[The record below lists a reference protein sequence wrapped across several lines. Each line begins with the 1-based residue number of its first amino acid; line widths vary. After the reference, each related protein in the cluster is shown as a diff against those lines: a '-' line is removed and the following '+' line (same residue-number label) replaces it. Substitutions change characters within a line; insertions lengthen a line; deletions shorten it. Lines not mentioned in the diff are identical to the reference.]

1 MDFPQRRKKAAT
13 YGKSSRNT
21 GFKLFNE
28 APSPEKPRLS
38 KPSWTAGK
46 GYSISSRQDVAP
58 ARDAPA
64 KAKPDSMSIFDM
76 PSSDEDLSQPSK
88 PVAKKAPAKKTAPRA
103 VAIAENVSSEDSA
116 SEQLHKE
123 VAAAEAKKPFRRRS
137 PSVNRPAQKPVGKEA
152 STGGD
157 QVVRRDPVVLI
168 RGPRR
173 ETAKETSGKR
183 SRDLIETSEDDIR
196 AAGAVHGRPNKTIKS
211 VRATSPQR
219 QEPTRPATG
228 SSTDELAGPSQRE
241 DAKPAKKARPTTVV
255 MGIRPA
261 RLQKNESE
269 NASSN
274 QTGTLKSSATSA
286 TSATQAV
293 RLARARRSES
303 NPTVARASVQKGKS
317 APTLLQKMLPSPETK
332 PSSPAESPQS
342 PTSPESPSDDEDEDD
357 EAPTPTTPPGRTSK
371 SPFGTVTPRQQ
382 KAWSKLLDEDDAATG
397 SPSALNLNE
406 LKITHSVRP
415 RRTMLQRSSSDM
427 TDTVGNRRR
436 RLIDTLKQDTD
447 SEEESDEDES
457 MTDADEQTFPKVEK
471 ISSNRAP
478 AGPSSRSSQRTGTI
492 SSFSQEAASS
502 QTSVPGNAGPK
513 LTYARTRSY
522 LNESSLEDE
531 LLLGLPSF
539 ETLGPSRRAPT
550 QVDLDELEDGTSGM
564 RNIYEL
570 RAAGTARRV
579 VDDIENLLDDIEE
592 KKANP
597 LSRRRSALMELC
609 TKLNDK
615 SYVSRM
621 VDHSLDSRLFHFCG
635 ATTDPILGFLV
646 ACAMKFMV
654 LAEAPKTS
662 VAAMYSAGCLRML
675 AGLLKYDSD
684 ITKIARERHSN
695 MSKVAQG
702 MLIDFRLQVAKSIWP
717 EESLDVVSPRAVALK
732 SLESVVRKLR
742 ESGNSEDVLGFRA
755 FADVAALAKDPAHKL
770 ASGRASPSDVAL
782 LELTLS
788 ILESGSLNAS
798 AWTNSSTDAD
808 ASMGQLA
815 TSIDAV
821 ISTGSSLTDQLE
833 ALALRLT
840 LNLTNNNPE
849 VCNVFALPILVQ
861 NLLRSI
867 GNRCRAL
874 GTPLDEEEHIR
885 TLDRLILTLGVMINL
900 AEFSNEARVASMK
913 DGDGLL
919 NSLVRSFLDGME
931 RAAQADSMEE
941 SQSSVAYGYLAVL
954 LGNLCQTWVV
964 REKVRA
970 RLPGQRLDVLIHAVE
985 EFIFVHQK
993 VDKEAFDGEE
1003 GREVWAN
1010 YTARLQGVID
1020 RLQGRQT

>member
-13 YGKSSRNT
+13 YGKASRNT

-38 KPSWTAGK
+38 KPSWTASRE
-46 GYSISSRQDVAP
+46 YNISSRQDVAP
-58 ARDAPA
+58 ARDAPEKA
-64 KAKPDSMSIFDM
+64 KADSMSIFDM
-76 PSSDEDLSQPSK
+76 PSSDEDLSRPSK
-88 PVAKKAPAKKTAPRA
+88 PAAKKLPTRKTAPQT
-103 VAIAENVSSEDSA
+103 VAKAGNVSSEDSA

-123 VAAAEAKKPFRRRS
+123 VAAAEAKKVFRERS
-137 PSVNRPAQKPVGKEA
+137 PSVSRHAEKPVGKKA
-152 STGGD
+152 STSGN

-168 RGPRR
+168 RGTRP
-173 ETAKETSGKR
+173 EMAKQPSGKR
-183 SRDLIETSEDDIR
+183 SLDLVETSEDDINAV
-196 AAGAVHGRPNKTIKS
+196 AAVNERPNKSIKS
-211 VRATSPQR
+211 VQTAGHQR
-219 QEPTRPATG
+219 PELKHPATG
-228 SSTDELAGPSQRE
+228 SSTDELAGPSQK
-241 DAKPAKKARPTTVV
+241 DNTKPAKKARPTTVV
-255 MGIRPA
+255 MGIRTA
-261 RLQKNESE
+261 RLQKNELE
-269 NASSN
+269 NAPTS
-274 QTGTLKSSATSA
+274 QTDALKTSATSA
-286 TSATQAV
+286 TSATQAI

-303 NPTVARASVQKGKS
+303 NPMVSRVSVQKGKS

-332 PSSPAESPQS
+332 PSSPAESLQS
-342 PTSPESPSDDEDEDD
+342 PPSPDLPSDDEEEDD
-357 EAPTPTTPPGRTSK
+357 EAPTPATPPGRTSK
-371 SPFGTVTPRQQ
+371 SPFGTVTPRQH
-382 KAWSKLLDEDDAATG
+382 KAWSKLLDEDDAVAG

-406 LKITHSVRP
+406 LKIVQSVKSRK
-415 RRTMLQRSSSDM
+415 TMLQRSSSDM
-427 TDTVGNRRR
+427 THTSGNRRR

-447 SEEESDEDES
+447 SEESDEDES
-457 MTDADEQTFPKVEK
+457 MTDTDETTFPKVEK
-471 ISSNRAP
+471 SSHNRAP
-478 AGPSSRSSQRTGTI
+478 AGLSSRSSQCTGPN
-492 SSFSQEAASS
+492 SSFSQEATSS
-502 QTSVPGNAGPK
+502 QPSVPGNAGPK

-539 ETLGPSRRAPT
+539 ENLGPSRRAPA
-550 QVDLDELEDGTSGM
+550 QADLDELEDGTSGM
-564 RNIYEL
+564 RNIHEL

-592 KKANP
+592 KKVNS

-609 TKLNDK
+609 AKLTDK

-635 ATTDPILGFLV
+635 TTTDPILGFFV

-662 VAAMYSAGCLRML
+662 VAAMYSAGCLRTL

-684 ITKIARERHSN
+684 ITKIARERRTN

-702 MLIDFRLQVAKSIWP
+702 MLGDFRSQVVKSIWP
-717 EESLDVVSPRAVALK
+717 EEQLDVVSPRAVALK
-732 SLESVVRKLR
+732 SLESVVRRLR
-742 ESGNSEDVLGFRA
+742 ESGNSEDILGFRA
-755 FADVAALAKDPAHKL
+755 FADVAAISKEPAHKL
-770 ASGRASPSDVAL
+770 ASGSASTSDAAL

-815 TSIDAV
+815 SSIDAV

-833 ALALRLT
+833 ALSLRLT

-849 VCNVFALPILVQ
+849 VCNVFARPTLIQ

-867 GNRCRAL
+867 DNRCRAL
-874 GTPLDEEEHIR
+874 GDPLDEEEHIR
-885 TLDRLILTLGVMINL
+885 TLDRLILTLGAMINL
-900 AEFSNEARVASMK
+900 AEFSNEARVASMR
-913 DGDGLL
+913 DGDDLL
-919 NSLVRSFLDGME
+919 NSLVRAFLEGME

-954 LGNLCQTWVV
+954 LGNLCQNWAV

-970 RLPGQRLDVLIHAVE
+970 RLPHQRLDVLIHAVE